1 MPSKTFI
8 SLRNVQSESFSIAK
22 IMRSVDG
29 LNWVY
34 VDIDIPSNNREFS
47 LLSVATDGKG
57 KWLAVGVTSD
67 TNGSVG
73 LMYISTDDGQ
83 TWVFT
88 EQPQFVLY
96 FIATDSKGTWLAAG
110 KNFSDVNKNLIYKST
125 DMGKNW
131 LVVNEINA
139 GLALVTMATN
149 GEGAW
154 VLTSINFNSEL
165 VYVSS
170 IIQYSTN
177 NGDTWL
183 DADTSALGSTLTLY
197 QVGTDSKG
205 TWLVVGLSGLLQPG
219 QFTGFI
225 GKSSDNGKTWQIVH
239 SRPDIYYTGL
249 GTDGQG
255 NWLVVDPVGFTNWYS
270 ETNGNTWIPYPQAFP
285 VQGEI
290 FGNGGRQNIS
300 VITNT
305 IVADGSGGWLVNFN
319 QTSYNPNTAAGRMF
333 YSPNG
338 RSNWREIPLPT
349 ETDING
355 LTSIATSATPSLIS
369 NICFPGGTPIQT
381 DQGIVPIDLIDTK
394 LHTIH
399 GQSILHITKTVT
411 LDKYLISIN
420 QSAVGR
426 NLPNKKTIMSKD
438 HQIEFQGQLV
448 PAYRFL
454 EMSREVKKIKYTG
467 EVLYNVLLAKPGL
480 MTVNGLRCETLHPS
494 NLIAKL
500 YTSQCS
506 NQLVHQLNTALLEKD
521 APTYMQVLNT
531 HNFAQ
536 AQTQ

>member
-8 SLRNVQSESFSIAK
+8 SLRNVYIEESLLVVAK

-34 VDIDIPSNNREFS
+34 VDIPTNNHPSS
-47 LLSVATDGKG
+47 LFSVATDGKA
-57 KWLAVGVTSD
+57 KWLAVGGTID
-67 TNGSVG
+67 NTNNNLG
-73 LMYISTDDGQ
+73 LIYTSTDDGQ

-88 EQPQFVLY
+88 EQPQFSFY
-96 FIATDSKGTWLAAG
+96 FIATDSKGTWLAVG
-110 KNFSDVNKNLIYKST
+110 KNFSDNTKTLIYKST
-125 DMGKNW
+125 DMGQNW
-131 LVVNEINA
+131 LVVNEINSEF
-139 GLALVTMATN
+139 ALVTMATN

-154 VLTSINFNSEL
+154 VLATFFSTSN
-165 VYVSS
+165 

-183 DADTSALGSTLTLY
+183 DADTSALGSTLGLY

-205 TWLVVGLSGLLQPG
+205 AWLVVGFYGLLEPG

-239 SRPDIYYTGL
+239 SSPDIYYTGL

-285 VQGEI
+285 VQGQF
-290 FGNGGRQNIS
+290 FGNVAGQGIGI
-300 VITNT
+300 ITNT

-319 QTSYNPNTAAGRMF
+319 QTSTNPNTITGRMF

-349 ETDING
+349 ETDKNG
-355 LTSIATSATPSLIS
+355 LASIATSGTPSLIS

-521 APTYMQVLNT
+521 APTYMRVLNS
-531 HNFAQ
+531 HNFAN
-536 AQTQ
+536 AVEQTK

>member
-1 MPSKTFI
+1 MPSNTFI
-8 SLRNVQSESFSIAK
+8 SLRNVESESFSVAK

-34 VDIDIPSNNREFS
+34 VDIPTNNHPSS
-47 LLSVATDGKG
+47 LFSVATDGKG
-57 KWLAVGVTSD
+57 KWLAVGGTID
-67 TNGSVG
+67 NTDNNVG
-73 LMYISTDDGQ
+73 LIYTSTDDGQ

-88 EQPQFVLY
+88 EQPQFGFF
-96 FIATDSKGTWLAAG
+96 FIASDSKGTWLAVG
-110 KNFSDVNKNLIYKST
+110 KNFSDNTKTLIYKST

-131 LVVNEINA
+131 LVVNEINGA
-139 GLALVTMATN
+139 FVLVTMVTN

-154 VLTSINFNSEL
+154 VLTSFNFVNP
-165 VYVSS
+165 SS

-183 DADTSALGSTLTLY
+183 VTDTSALGSSLTLF
-197 QVGTDSKG
+197 QVSTDSKG
-205 TWLVVGLSGLLQPG
+205 TWLVVGFSG
-219 QFTGFI
+219 QFEFGQITGVI

-255 NWLVVDPVGFTNWYS
+255 NWLVVDPEGFTNWYS

-285 VQGEI
+285 VQGVL
-290 FGNGGRQNIS
+290 FGNFVGQG
-300 VITNT
+300 VGAITNT

-319 QTSYNPNTAAGRMF
+319 QTSFNPNTSRGRMF

-338 RSNWREIPLPT
+338 RSNWREISLPT
-349 ETDING
+349 ETSSNV
-355 LTSIATSATPSLIS
+355 LPSIAVSATPSLIS

-399 GQSILHITKTVT
+399 GQPILHITKTVT

-521 APTYMQVLNT
+521 APTYMRVLNS
-531 HNFAQ
+531 HNFAN

>member
-1 MPSKTFI
+1 MPSNTFI
-8 SLRNVQSESFSIAK
+8 SLRYLESESFSVAK

-34 VDIDIPSNNREFS
+34 VNIPTNNREFG
-47 LLSVATDGKG
+47 LFSVATDGKG
-57 KWLAVGVTSD
+57 KWLAVGVTID
-67 TNGSVG
+67 NTDNNVG
-73 LMYISTDDGQ
+73 LIYTSTDDGQ

-88 EQPQFVLY
+88 EQLQFSVY

-110 KNFSDVNKNLIYKST
+110 KNFSDGTKTLVYKST

-131 LVVNEINA
+131 LVVNEINSA
-139 GLALVTMATN
+139 IALITMTTN
-149 GEGAW
+149 GKGAW
-154 VLTSINFNSEL
+154 VLTSINFSSEL
-165 VYVSS
+165 LFVSS
-170 IIQYSTN
+170 VIQYSTN

-197 QVGTDSKG
+197 QIGTDSKG
-205 TWLVVGLSGLLQPG
+205 TWLVVGFSGQLESG
-219 QFTGFI
+219 TFSGFI
-225 GKSSDNGKTWQIVH
+225 GKSSDNGKTWQIVY
-239 SRPDIYYTGL
+239 SNPDILYTGL

-255 NWLVVDPVGFTNWYS
+255 NWLVVDQAGLTNLYS

-285 VQGEI
+285 VQGLF
-290 FGNGGRQNIS
+290 FGNGVGQG
-300 VITNT
+300 VGAITNT

-319 QTSYNPNTAAGRMF
+319 QTSFNPRTVAGRMF

-349 ETDING
+349 ETDINV
-355 LTSIATSATPSLIS
+355 LLSIAVSATPSLIS

-399 GQSILHITKTVT
+399 GQPILHITKTVT

-500 YTSQCS
+500 YTSHCS

-521 APTYMQVLNT
+521 APTYMRVLNSHT
-531 HNFAQ
+531 LGTN
-536 AQTQ
+536 AQTK